1 MIYDMI
7 HECGSDFIRDS
18 DSSISTSSSVM
29 SSSNTTTTY
38 SYTSS
43 NCSST
48 SMLLQFRK
56 FQSDV
61 NKKLIVQRSELKK
74 LCKKLHQQIDQV
86 DEERY
91 DLEAKVAK
99 SDKEIEDLKIKVVD
113 LQGKFKKPALKKVHI
128 SADTMLQALLGSKHK
143 VSMDLRANLK
153 QVKEEV
159 KEESAEQVGDWRKNI
174 EDKAGMDGRKKM
186 FESEA

>member
-1 MIYDMI
+1 KQ
-7 HECGSDFIRDS
+7 
-18 DSSISTSSSVM
+18 
-29 SSSNTTTTY
+29 
-38 SYTSS
+38 
-43 NCSST
+43 
-48 SMLLQFRK
+48 LRK
-56 FQSDV
+56 TNLIINIMNNLVLAFQ
-61 NKKLIVQRSELKK
+61 E

-159 KEESAEQVGDWRKNI
+159 KEEVGCRFRNVSCLCRVKQWQTGIWRAKHKNSPRASVGHRSAERITGARREGEIQENRQRSETAKTGKAKQGKHGD
-174 EDKAGMDGRKKM
+174 
-186 FESEA
+186 SERGTG